1 MAQSDLYNTEVENSE
16 PDFSFYLKPTEVGG
30 KPLKRDS
37 EPTFFR
43 GTDLEEPVERNE
55 TALQDVVTAVKK
67 GVVGLGQ
74 MASGIGALY
83 RYPTQNISKSLAETQ
98 ENLSKEFS
106 SEGERQK
113 QIVDSTK
120 GFVPSIGAYLENPRA
135 LAMAGAES
143 LPGTILG
150 MGPSAAMAKN
160 IFKEAMQ
167 KSLAESAS
175 GLAAG
180 TITKQQA
187 VTMAREAGKQAIGD
201 TSKMA
206 LIAPSAAAEGV
217 QTSGMIADQAQE
229 AGRAHSEFSGPAVLG
244 GVTTAGIN
252 LASGKMFGDIATD
265 VATGAKTV
273 GAGSKVGKVLKG
285 TATEAGEENLQSGQ
299 EQVNTNIALGKENIF
314 EGVPEAM
321 GAGTVLGGAMG
332 GAFGSV
338 GVVSDA
344 IKAIGGD
351 KPNAGIATRVATEA
365 LVNNV
370 ADPAKVVGQT
380 PDSSTG
386 GVAAGID
393 PTGEPPKPN
402 TGSGAASRVAK
413 ASSTAAPITEP
424 SATTEGSAPSTEPT
438 PTTQAEAVPTQTA
451 QPQIEA
457 PTDQTL
463 GEVVPHPEHEGV
475 TSAQVVSLED
485 QRRELYQKLADIYT
499 NATGA
504 ERFTVLRTKSPDSPE
519 YQVASAAHNVAY
531 ATKIQDK
538 LSTIADTVS
547 KSEPLKSSQ
556 RTQLSSMMA
565 NLGVSDTGDV
575 KSNVDAVNSAV
586 TNIYD
591 RAAKVY
597 RGEVEAPAVQEAPA
611 KAPAKAP
618 AVQEA
623 PAKAPAVQEFVP
635 ATPDTPIDFAA
646 QNFAADAVTN
656 NIPTDID
663 PANNQKANSNFQ
675 GIPVAIETPKGSER
689 YWKTPDGLIGG
700 SNTQTAHYGEIPKT
714 EGFDNDPVDVF
725 IPDQLTKEDILN
737 TKSAFIIDQINPET
751 GYFDEHKVV
760 LGVKSA
766 DEALALYKSN
776 YDPDWKGAKAI
787 HEMPIDQFKTWVFDK
802 NNTVRPL
809 DPNIPLDPQNEVKN
823 VQSQNAT
830 TQETNAQE
838 QVETPQPLV
847 EGTDLSS
854 QTVSEPE
861 EFDEAFAAFEPDSR
875 TESQSSLF
883 GKLRNLQEAFNKGR
897 AEYAATKDKSSL
909 EGVQTAT
916 LQQLSELTDS
926 NTASRLTAYLM
937 DSGFTDGDVYWLD
950 NEDVQRVV
958 NDMSYDKLLSEREA
972 ALDSSVN
979 KIEQVNDAIEAKTP
993 KKSRLTPLANDK
1005 IAEYADDL
1013 RAMASKAGWAE
1024 VGGKLLRDANG
1035 VAVWRTKWIPN
1046 ADWYKEVENRLGAQ
1060 QTVAAVEKA
1069 INQQPMTAKEKRAVE
1084 SMINYLYFTI
1094 EENLTETQAVHA
1106 EKLTQLYELAKSIDE
1121 KLNTNF
1127 YDAVLREDAL
1137 TSDDIN
1143 EWTGDLYDYYARYS
1157 KSDTGGQEVANVETE
1172 SRSDQPAKNDTGK
1185 PVATSRS
1192 ATIAPAISKYLNGT
1206 AVVKVRSA
1214 GAEGFRLFVDDVAV
1228 ADVPEFV
1235 IGKEDTTRALLNAYR
1250 EALVAEGV
1258 QLKNDSD
1265 LEGVL
1270 AHLKSQI
1277 AQNSVSQQDAGSENL
1292 SEDEARAILV
1302 ENFGLGINRLFN
1314 QGILNFGF
1322 PSHLTKAINNKAE
1335 GAYVRSEGKAYLNLR
1350 VLSKDRLVPVVL
1362 HEVGE
1367 HYGLLKMIGEKEY
1380 RNLLNQIRNLAK
1392 IKGSEAERVWNAV
1405 KKQYTGIEQEG
1416 SDRFV
1421 SEVIARLGENNP
1433 RLPWYRRLLSKVK
1446 AFLIRIGIGRG
1457 FIRGT
1462 LSENDIH
1469 DLLRA
1474 SLFSSVNS
1482 TEDVSTYGAQEQP
1495 AYSEDLNDVERDR
1508 LYLEAVKS
1516 GDMETAEKMVVA
1528 AAKRAGVDTF
1538 ANDSVNIGYKL
1549 RRTAPPKKT
1558 VKVYKAFR
1566 MRGGR
1571 LYPMFV
1577 GAQNDL
1583 PIGQW
1588 LDATEGGYRFKAEN
1602 GRWYVPADTGDSID
1616 IPNSEVAKE
1625 LFERGYIKSETNKGI
1640 KAVAYRPGWHGGELP
1655 FFPQAGRK
1663 VKHRG
1668 KVLIS
1673 QAPSDY
1679 AYMNVH
1685 EFDTVIAEVEM
1696 DADYNYRQEFLDTAE
1711 YNKDGTLN
1719 KKLSGLRNIP
1729 EGGYYEYAT
1738 NPLFE
1743 DRPDLG
1749 KWFISGSVKI
1759 NRVLS
1764 QGEVNKILDDLNVP
1778 RQLWMGGEE
1787 RIVKRAT
1794 KNSPAITESMG
1805 RAFDELNLEDLGYDP
1820 QFNHLSYKLLDPVT
1834 YDKGEIIP
1842 LSKRFD
1848 LRSEDPR
1855 YSTSYDR
1862 EYLAPN
1868 GKPSNLN
1875 KMQWHQVRTPEF
1887 KQWFG
1892 DWENDPENASKVIDE
1907 NGEPL
1912 VVYHGTDVDFTKF
1925 NSKSGVYWFT
1935 DDELGANSEGTKLI
1949 NTYLSIK
1956 KPYFWSVGDR
1966 EPDAAGVKEKL
1977 TSNGYDGVIAP
1988 SNIGNV
1994 DYITFEPNQIKSATG
2009 NTGAFST
2016 KNNDIRYS
2024 VQPVDNI
2031 FEMRRQPLFD
2041 SSVFLDKLITAKEAA
2056 ANFYSDVKS
2065 EGYRKALTNAVFSKT
2080 TAALGVYRMTDSVKH
2095 VLPGLKKFQ
2104 DLIDTRR
2111 GFIDKLMHD
2120 FNYAVDKWGHEELKE
2135 HRELL
2140 NATMQESTMDD
2151 VNASLDWSGVMD
2163 ASYLRDVAD
2172 NDVHK
2177 FSEIRANQK
2186 RTTAYTQASLGNHFG
2201 NRILVEARKAGAISS
2216 TKYSATF
2223 DTEQKALKFLD
2234 TIRKIEQD
2242 MIVSS
2247 GGSDTNAKRKA
2258 VHARVKRSYDSLP
2271 LKAQAIYELVHAQ
2284 LERSNRLRLEAL
2296 EDRISESILEGKRR
2310 SAAISSLRKA
2320 FESNALKWYYA
2331 PLGRFGDYWF
2341 YAEMDD
2347 GERHF
2352 QTFDSQHALD
2362 KGVSQFT
2369 EDNPTAKL
2377 LGQGMK
2383 MDALGKDVSGP
2394 HTTDAFLTE
2403 LFTVL
2408 QEANLDADTYKQITD
2423 EVYQRYLA
2431 QLPEISMRHRS
2442 QHRTGTRG
2450 YEKDQLKSTAFAL
2463 HHSANQI
2470 GNMLYGSKM
2479 VDVLKDAVQAIKMA
2493 QRDDIFAN
2501 AERELENLVKFAD
2514 LVKSHNGSAFD
2525 AIEDLKLDRRELKAE
2540 LKQAKADGLDTEYLE
2555 QEISDL
2561 DELISFTDS
2570 FKDLSIDEIHPA
2582 IKKRMGS
2589 YKSSLDQ
2596 AKRLRR
2602 LPDELPWARDVVK
2615 ELALTQQHITAPVSS
2630 SLDGVAQNL
2639 RGLSYI
2645 FTLGF
2650 SISSALVNLLQT
2662 IVVAIPVSYGYFTQ
2676 LGSKRTLAMYG
2687 EVFKYGM
2694 EAFATW
2700 NGAKDADGNRSLSE
2714 VFRRLES
2721 EARDAKSAERYR
2733 DLREALE
2740 IVKMNGDISRSMT
2753 WDLIAYGN
2761 EGEHVD
2767 TAMQGV
2773 GKMMGSLFY
2782 GAERINREITFVA
2795 NYALAREQF
2804 ENDTH
2809 SKTGSPLTSLQ
2820 KRAKAVSISR
2830 ELTRDAHGDYSPDSS
2845 ARMFRGPIAAVALQF
2860 KKYPVMMYV
2869 MWGKNFMGFMNRNKW
2884 QDLPETTP
2892 EEIEYKAKRRT
2903 EAKQAT
2909 RTFTALLGAQAAF
2922 AGAYSLPLSST
2933 ISAAATAVMWT
2944 VFQALKALGLKDDD
2958 DEDVDFQRW
2967 VHVSIAQHFGE
2978 TAATLVTKGV
2988 VNASTPINLSS
2999 RTDLSSVFFRE
3010 PLEDLKGEDLSRYY
3024 MSQIFGVAGGVA
3036 NNVMEGMSQ
3045 ISQGREVRGVEMM
3058 LPKFLKDAVKTYRYA
3073 DEGATSRSGIPVAD
3087 VGTSEL
3093 VLQLLGF
3100 GSSNLDVAFTERGYA
3115 KNAETQLTDRRTA
3128 IKARIVKDIMD
3139 GAKPDL
3145 EELRGWN
3152 KRHPEWP
3159 IGSKDIHASIKSKLK
3174 HRSAS
3179 EGRGYEVNPKL
3190 DYLYDKYRIRD

>member
-1 MAQSDLYNTEVENSE
+1 MAQSDLYNTEVEDSE
-16 PDFSFYLKPTEVGG
+16 PDFSFDLKPTEVGG
-30 KPLKRDS
+30 KPLKQDS
-37 EPTFFR
+37 EPTFF
-43 GTDLEEPVERNE
+43 GVTDLEEPVERNE
-55 TALQDVVTAVKK
+55 TALQDVGTAVKK

-106 SEGERQK
+106 PEGERQK
-113 QIVDSTK
+113 QIVDSAK

-187 VTMAREAGKQAIGD
+187 ATMAREAGKQAIGA

-338 GVVSDA
+338 GVVSEA

-351 KPNAGIATRVATEA
+351 KPNAGIATKVATEA

-413 ASSTAAPITEP
+413 ASSTAAPITVP
-424 SATTEGSAPSTEPT
+424 SATTEGTAPSTETT

-475 TSAQVVSLED
+475 TSTPVVSLED
-485 QRRELYQKLADIYT
+485 QRREQYQKLADMYT

-586 TNIYD
+586 ANIYD

-597 RGEVEAPAVQEAPA
+597 RGEVEAPAVQEAPVQA
-611 KAPAKAP
+611 PVQAPAVQEAPAQAPAKAP

-623 PAKAPAVQEFVP
+623 PAQAPAVQEFVP

-830 TQETNAQE
+830 TQETNTQE
-838 QVETPQPLV
+838 QVETPQSLV

-875 TESQSSLF
+875 TEIQSSLF

-897 AEYAATKDKSSL
+897 AEYAATGDKSSL

-1035 VAVWRTKWIPN
+1035 VAVGRTKWIPN

-1277 AQNSVSQQDAGSENL
+1277 AQNSVSQQDSGVENL

-1495 AYSEDLNDVERDR
+1495 AYSEDLND
-1508 LYLEAVKS
+1508 
-1516 GDMETAEKMVVA
+1516 
-1528 AAKRAGVDTF
+1528 
-1538 ANDSVNIGYKL
+1538 ANGISYIGANFNAL
-1549 RRTAPPKKT
+1549 T
-1558 VKVYKAFR
+1558 
-1566 MRGGR
+1566 
-1571 LYPMFV
+1571 
-1577 GAQNDL
+1577 
-1583 PIGQW
+1583 
-1588 LDATEGGYRFKAEN
+1588 
-1602 GRWYVPADTGDSID
+1602 
-1616 IPNSEVAKE
+1616 
-1625 LFERGYIKSETNKGI
+1625 
-1640 KAVAYRPGWHGGELP
+1640 
-1655 FFPQAGRK
+1655 QAR
-1663 VKHRG
+1663 
-1668 KVLIS
+1668 
-1673 QAPSDY
+1673 
-1679 AYMNVH
+1679 
-1685 EFDTVIAEVEM
+1685 E
-1696 DADYNYRQEFLDTAE
+1696 
-1711 YNKDGTLN
+1711 
-1719 KKLSGLRNIP
+1719 
-1729 EGGYYEYAT
+1729 
-1738 NPLFE
+1738 
-1743 DRPDLG
+1743 
-1749 KWFISGSVKI
+1749 SGS
-1759 NRVLS
+1759 
-1764 QGEVNKILDDLNVP
+1764 
-1778 RQLWMGGEE
+1778 
-1787 RIVKRAT
+1787 
-1794 KNSPAITESMG
+1794 
-1805 RAFDELNLEDLGYDP
+1805 
-1820 QFNHLSYKLLDPVT
+1820 
-1834 YDKGEIIP
+1834 
-1842 LSKRFD
+1842 
-1848 LRSEDPR
+1848 
-1855 YSTSYDR
+1855 
-1862 EYLAPN
+1862 
-1868 GKPSNLN
+1868 
-1875 KMQWHQVRTPEF
+1875 
-1887 KQWFG
+1887 
-1892 DWENDPENASKVIDE
+1892 
-1907 NGEPL
+1907 
-1912 VVYHGTDVDFTKF
+1912 
-1925 NSKSGVYWFT
+1925 
-1935 DDELGANSEGTKLI
+1935 
-1949 NTYLSIK
+1949 
-1956 KPYFWSVGDR
+1956 
-1966 EPDAAGVKEKL
+1966 
-1977 TSNGYDGVIAP
+1977 DGVI
-1988 SNIGNV
+1988 IKNV
-1994 DYITFEPNQIKSATG
+1994 DDTSAGQDERLIDTYITFNPNQIKSATG
-2009 NTGAFST
+2009 NTGAFNA

-2024 VQPVDNI
+2024 IQPVDNI

-2041 SSVFLDKLITAKEAA
+2041 STVFLDKLITAKEAA

-2555 QEISDL
+2555 QEIADL

-2676 LGSKRTLAMYG
+2676 LGPKRTLAMYG

-2721 EARDAKSAERYR
+2721 EALDAKSAERYR
-2733 DLREALE
+2733 DLREALDV
-2740 IVKMNGDISRSMT
+2740 VKMNGDISRSMT

-2795 NYALAREQF
+2795 NYALAREQV
-2804 ENDTH
+2804 ENDKH
-2809 SKTGSPLTSLQ
+2809 SKTGLPLTNLQ

-2892 EEIEYKAKRRT
+2892 EEIEYKAKRRI

-3058 LPKFLKDAVKTYRYA
+3058 LPKFLKDVVKTYRYA

-3115 KNAETQLTDRRTA
+3115 KNAEAQLTDRRTA

-3139 GAKPDL
+3139 GAQPDL

-3174 HRSAS
+3174 HRAAS